1 MTTFDSER
9 RLWTVED
16 VAAFLGVPVKT
27 IYDWRT
33 RDYGPKGL
41 RVGKYVR
48 FRPEDVDAWV
58 AEQHDQRTR

>member
-58 AEQHDQRTR
+58 DEQHDQTTR